1 MSNIIE
7 VVYKGKWTSTNDL
20 RNKHWRA
27 NQGLKVQRR
36 ALFKGLIL
44 EQKPQPMEKFKVHVR
59 FNSKIDT
66 DNVTLKF
73 FLDALK
79 DSGVIKD
86 DNKKF
91 NRGIIIEPD
100 ESLEFNTYVV
110 RIIEV

>member
-1 MSNIIE
+1 MSNVIE
-7 VVYKGKWTSTNDL
+7 VVYKGKWTSVNDL

-27 NQGLKVQRR
+27 NQGLKKQRR
-36 ALFKGLIL
+36 ELFRGLIL
-44 EQKPQPMEKFKVHVR
+44 EQEPKPINKFKVHVR

-79 DSGVIKD
+79 DVGVIKD

-91 NRGIIIEPD
+91 NRGVNIEPD
-100 ESLEFNTYVV
+100 ESLDFNTYIV
-110 RIIEV
+110 RITEI